1 VLIQLWSLRYAP
13 VLPFFF
19 FFFFFSLIMS
29 MKKCCCTG
37 VAVRLHHRLHC
48 RHPIHALLGITCSK
62 LRVEQ
67 PAWTASGTGLRASG
81 KERPLG
87 LLTPVLGCRT
97 CHWSCTA
104 GLNLG
109 GWLIFSPLSYEKLVC
124 CWLLISVGSMW
135 CDTET
140 WIWQG
145 LLSRVFSKS
154 EMNILPD
161 IVFNLAIDVSNFCL
175 TLHSVAILG
184 VNLTVSSTVKRK
196 PTSCCVSDTVAF
208 SCHCL
213 TTVLKA
219 PVH

>member
-1 VLIQLWSLRYAP
+1 MLIQLWSLRYAP

-19 FFFFFSLIMS
+19 FFFFFPDHVNEEMLLYRSS
-29 MKKCCCTG
+29 CKAASQ
-37 VAVRLHHRLHC
+37 VALQTS
-48 RHPIHALLGITCSK
+48 HALLGITCSK